1 MSLKQSSKDST
12 NPKSTTADSDR
23 DCWRRERDCTCLKV
37 DASAD
42 ETFVFP
48 YQHFLSAQHARAGGE
63 ETIKLVFGTHEVV
76 IAGRRLGEI
85 VAALKDLAVEQI
97 SVVPPRYRELPQGDG
112 AWVTAIEV
120 RLVE

>member
-12 NPKSTTADSDR
+12 NPKSVTADSDR

-48 YQHFLSAQHARAGGE
+48 YQHFLSAQHARAAGE
-63 ETIKLVFGTHEVV
+63 ETIKLLFGITKSSSLEGVSAKSWQLSRIWLSNKSTPFRRV
-76 IAGRRLGEI
+76 IASCRRAKALG
-85 VAALKDLAVEQI
+85 
-97 SVVPPRYRELPQGDG
+97 
-112 AWVTAIEV
+112 
-120 RLVE
+120 